1 MLGLVL
7 AMGVAGIM
15 LGLGNESVQELHE
28 ILSYVTVGVVVAHIL
43 GVASHD
49 TPPREH
55 HREHDPWQEG
65 RRSNGL
71 DHVGPSHH
79 RVRLFAHRR
88 GVGLRLGPQL

>member
-43 GVASHD
+43 GVALH
-49 TPPREH
+49 TIR
-55 HREHDPWQEG
+55 HRENIIGSMIHGKKDAEVTDG
-65 RRSNGL
+65 ITSA
-71 DHVGPSHH
+71 GPI
-79 RVRLFAHRR
+79 VAIVFLAIA
-88 GVGLRLGPQL
+88 GA